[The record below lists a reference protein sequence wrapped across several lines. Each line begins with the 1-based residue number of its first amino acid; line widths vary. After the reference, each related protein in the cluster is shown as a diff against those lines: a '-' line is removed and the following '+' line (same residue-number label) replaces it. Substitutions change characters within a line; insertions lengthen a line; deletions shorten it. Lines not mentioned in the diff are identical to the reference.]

1 MTSLVTGATGFVG
14 SAVAKQLVN
23 LGETVRVLV
32 RPSSNRANLDNLPV
46 EIFEGDLRD
55 PKSLEKALQGC
66 QSLFHVAADYRLWSR
81 NPQEFYDNNVQ
92 GSKNIL
98 LAAAQTGVKRTVY
111 TSSVA
116 ALGINPDHSPADEN
130 TPSSLETMI
139 GHYKRSKFLAEEEV
153 KKLIKS
159 LGLDVVIVN
168 PSTPIGPQDIKPT
181 PTGKVITM
189 AASGKIPAYV
199 DTGLN
204 VVHVDDVATGH
215 LLAFEKGKT
224 GERYIL
230 GGENLYL
237 QEILEIV
244 ARITNRNPPKVQLP
258 HYIVLPIAYLV
269 QGWAYLTYGKEP
281 MITIDSVRMAK
292 KHMFFSSKKAEQELG
307 YTHRSAQE
315 AIADAIHWFQDH
327 HYI

>member
-14 SAVAKQLVN
+14 STVAKQLVN
-23 LGETVRVLV
+23 LGETVRVFV
-32 RPSSNRANLDNLPV
+32 RPSSNRTNLDNLSV
-46 EIFEGDLRD
+46 EVFEGDLKD

-66 QSLFHVAADYRLWSR
+66 QSLFHIAADYRLWSR

-92 GSKNIL
+92 GSKNIF
-98 LAAAQTGVKRTVY
+98 LAAAQAGVKRIIY

-116 ALGINPDHSPADEN
+116 ALGVNPDRSPADEN

-153 KKLIKS
+153 KKLTKS
-159 LGLDVVIVN
+159 LKLDVVIVN
-168 PSTPIGPQDIKPT
+168 PSTPVGPQDIRPT
-181 PTGKVITM
+181 PTGRIITM

-204 VVHVDDVATGH
+204 VVHVDDVAAGH

-237 QEILEIV
+237 REILEIV
-244 ARITNRNPPKVQLP
+244 ARIMNRNPPKIQLP
-258 HYIVLPIAYLV
+258 HYVVLPIAYFA
-269 QGWAYLTYGKEP
+269 QGWAYLTHGKEP
-281 MITIDSVRMAK
+281 MTTVDGVRMAK

-307 YTHRSAQE
+307 YTHRPARE
-315 AIADAIHWFQDH
+315 AISDAIRWFQNH